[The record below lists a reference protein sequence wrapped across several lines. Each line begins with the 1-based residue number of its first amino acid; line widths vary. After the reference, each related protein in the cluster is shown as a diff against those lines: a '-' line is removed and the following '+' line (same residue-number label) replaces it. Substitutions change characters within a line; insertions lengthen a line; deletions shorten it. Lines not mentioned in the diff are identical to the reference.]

1 MTGRAVAL
9 ADVDLNLFTGRVA
22 LHRFRLAQRGSE
34 APALE
39 LERLDVQV
47 APTSLV
53 TSNIQV
59 RELTLT
65 APRLYVARLGAN
77 RFDFDDLLALVPP
90 PDPNKPPAKSTTTVT
105 LERLTMSRGLV
116 VARDEAVAPASTW
129 RIEDLT
135 IDGAG
140 LSTRAGAR
148 PGRLSVKGRVNGSAL
163 ALQADTVELARTA
176 VEARLTLGAFEL
188 TQAVPYV
195 PPPRPRSPRAVASR
209 STCA

>member
-53 TSNIQV
+53 TSNIRV

-65 APRLYVARLGAN
+65 VLRLYGARLGAN

-140 LSTRAGAR
+140 LSTRAGPPRAAQR
-148 PGRLSVKGRVNGSAL
+148 EGPGQR
-163 ALQADTVELARTA
+163 
-176 VEARLTLGAFEL
+176 LGAG
-188 TQAVPYV
+188 AAGGHGWSW
-195 PPPRPRSPRAVASR
+195 RGPRSRPASR
-209 STCA
+209 SGPSS